1 MIDAPTT
8 IQRFEFEDRRR
19 KAVEQAKS
27 RGLRGLLVCSRGG
40 GSLDRY
46 ADVKY
51 LTNFY
56 TPFPCIPDLAK
67 NWSGRGHAFVV
78 LPVDAD
84 PLLVADVP
92 NDGSIALD
100 EDRICYG
107 DMVIEGAV
115 DAMRRTGLEK
125 GPIGLVGGDALP
137 INAFKMIESAL
148 ENVEWRDAQDVLT
161 GLRAIKSPT
170 EIALLRHAAG
180 TGSRMIE
187 AMMEA
192 AVPGARHG
200 EIVAAGLQVLVPAGG
215 ILYNSFMASGRG
227 GDDPVYVKSNFPTW
241 ASNQPLAE
249 GYWLRLGISGVVD
262 GYYFDV
268 SRSKAIGAPTNR
280 QVDLFEAAIDC
291 VEAGIGACKV
301 GATAEQIAGAG
312 LEKQKSLGYDI
323 KGVFSGL
330 GHGIGLGWDAPW
342 LAPGETLEIQPNM
355 VLNFER
361 TIQHEGFLGDFEET
375 VLVTRDGP
383 EKLTDAKLRFW

>member
-1 MIDAPTT
+1 MIGAPAT
-8 IQRFEFEDRRR
+8 IQRAEFEDRRR
-19 KAVEQAKS
+19 RAVELAKS

-67 NWSGRGHAFVV
+67 NWSGRGHAFVI
-78 LPVDAD
+78 LPVDAE

-115 DAMRRTGLEK
+115 DAMRRSGLDS

-137 INAFKMIESAL
+137 VNAFKTIETAL

-161 GLRAIKSPT
+161 GLRAIKSPA

-180 TGSRMIE
+180 AGSRMIE

-227 GDDPVYVKSNFPTW
+227 GGDPVLVKSNFPTW
-241 ASNQPLAE
+241 ASNHPL
-249 GYWLRLGISGVVD
+249 VD
-262 GYYFDV
+262 
-268 SRSKAIGAPTNR
+268 
-280 QVDLFEAAIDC
+280 
-291 VEAGIGACKV
+291 
-301 GATAEQIAGAG
+301 
-312 LEKQKSLGYDI
+312 
-323 KGVFSGL
+323 
-330 GHGIGLGWDAPW
+330 
-342 LAPGETLEIQPNM
+342 
-355 VLNFER
+355 
-361 TIQHEGFLGDFEET
+361 
-375 VLVTRDGP
+375 
-383 EKLTDAKLRFW
+383 